1 MAKKIESV
9 PVVEVRRT
17 VIGSPFFCGF
27 LDEMPQEAKDKM
39 RDENPKMHERI
50 FEKETV

>member
-1 MAKKIESV
+1 MAKKIELV
-9 PVVEVRRT
+9 PVFEVRRT

-27 LDEMPQEAKDKM
+27 LDEMPQDAKDKM
-39 RDENPKMHERI
+39 RDENPKMYGRI